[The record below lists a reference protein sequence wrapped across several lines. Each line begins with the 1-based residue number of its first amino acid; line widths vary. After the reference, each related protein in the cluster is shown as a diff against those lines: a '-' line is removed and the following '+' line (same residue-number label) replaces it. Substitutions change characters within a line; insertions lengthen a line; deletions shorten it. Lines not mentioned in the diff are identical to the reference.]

1 MRLAISAALTA
12 AALLAGPAAA
22 QQDYPN
28 KPIRVIA
35 SSGPGGISDIFI
47 RVVGE
52 EFAKRTGQPLVV
64 ENRAGGAFNIGA
76 RACAESPPD
85 GYTICIMPNEPV
97 TYNKHLFLNLNYDP
111 ETQIAPISNL
121 FFMTQALV
129 ISAKLN
135 VKNMDDLVAHAKA
148 NPRTLNYTSPAAA
161 LTLFLDN
168 LNRKHGIDLVR
179 VPFRSGGEAVNGVL
193 SGVTPI
199 TFVGIGN
206 MMPHLR
212 AGTITGLLVDSD
224 KRTQLLPDVPNIT
237 EFGYAE
243 PLTRSYFGLFAPAG
257 TSKAQMTKIA
267 DTVRAIAT
275 DPAFLARNMTERGLE
290 PVFSSPDDFAAFL
303 GKDRVT
309 AKKVIDAAGLKPQ

>member
-1 MRLAISAALTA
+1 
-12 AALLAGPAAA
+12 
-22 QQDYPN
+22 
-28 KPIRVIA
+28 
-35 SSGPGGISDIFI
+35 
-47 RVVGE
+47 
-52 EFAKRTGQPLVV
+52 
-64 ENRAGGAFNIGA
+64 
-76 RACAESPPD
+76 
-85 GYTICIMPNEPV
+85 
-97 TYNKHLFLNLNYDP
+97 
-111 ETQIAPISNL
+111 
-121 FFMTQALV
+121 MTQALV
-129 ISAKLN
+129 ISSKLN
-135 VKNMDDLVAHAKA
+135 VKNMSDLVTHAKA
-148 NPRTLNYTSPAAA
+148 HPKTLNYTSPAAA

-168 LNRKHGIDLVR
+168 LNRKHSIDLVR

-224 KRTQLLPDVPNIT
+224 KRTQLLPDVPSIT
-237 EFGYAE
+237 EYGYAE

>member
-1 MRLAISAALTA
+1 
-12 AALLAGPAAA
+12 
-22 QQDYPN
+22 
-28 KPIRVIA
+28 
-35 SSGPGGISDIFI
+35 
-47 RVVGE
+47 
-52 EFAKRTGQPLVV
+52 
-64 ENRAGGAFNIGA
+64 
-76 RACAESPPD
+76 
-85 GYTICIMPNEPV
+85 
-97 TYNKHLFLNLNYDP
+97 
-111 ETQIAPISNL
+111 
-121 FFMTQALV
+121 
-129 ISAKLN
+129 
-135 VKNMDDLVAHAKA
+135 
-148 NPRTLNYTSPAAA
+148 
-161 LTLFLDN
+161 LFLDN